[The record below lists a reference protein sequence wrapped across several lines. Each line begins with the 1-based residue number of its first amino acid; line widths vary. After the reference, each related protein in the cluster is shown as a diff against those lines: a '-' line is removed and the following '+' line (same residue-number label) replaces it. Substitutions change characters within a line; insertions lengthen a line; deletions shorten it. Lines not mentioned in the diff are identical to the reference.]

1 MAILNFDSL
10 ARRLRLDFSDL
21 YKSGLAYD
29 EIIGKVS
36 FVPGTMTF
44 TEPLSVKTPSSRLQ
58 LAGKLDLENETIDSR
73 LIATLPVVGSYTFFT
88 ALVTGLPAAAGIYLA
103 SKLFK
108 KQVDRATSISYN
120 IKGSWSEPK
129 MSFNRLFESEAE
141 LINNV
146 NKPQEIE
153 LNPRDRKRK
162 IKQKAE

>member
-1 MAILNFDSL
+1 LRLMAILNFDSL

-29 EIIGKVS
+29 EISGKAS

-58 LAGKLDLENETIDSR
+58 MAGKLDLENEKIDAR

-88 ALVTGLPAAAGIYLA
+88 ALVTGLPAAAGIYVA

-108 KQVDRATSISYN
+108 KQVDQATSISYS
-120 IKGSWSEPK
+120 IRGDWSEPK
-129 MSFNRLFESEAE
+129 MSFNRLFESEEDLMKSADTTE
-141 LINNV
+141 KVVKN
-146 NKPQEIE
+146 
-153 LNPRDRKRK
+153 RKRK
-162 IKQKAE
+162 PKK